1 MELSILL
8 QDPRHLE
15 GTSAVPS
22 LAKHLWYKHCLLQ

>member
-15 GTSAVPS
+15 GTGAVPS
-22 LAKHLWYKHCLLQ
+22 LAKHLGYKRCLLQ